1 MLQGEPDVIDHPGST
16 PLMSTQRPVR
26 LRTRPLAV
34 AAQLAGHAEAAG
46 TGYLAGKAI

>member
-1 MLQGEPDVIDHPGST
+1 MLGMLQGEPDVIDHPGST

-34 AAQLAGHAEAAG
+34 AGHAEAAG